1 MDTEDRKRLEEIENS
16 IEKLYDEQSRKL
28 FDYIVQMG
36 EEAFM
41 EGQPLY
47 KFRDTDLFDKLIIH
61 FEANEEYE
69 KCAFILEQSTKIRRA
84 IIERM

>member
-1 MDTEDRKRLEEIENS
+1 
-16 IEKLYDEQSRKL
+16 
-28 FDYIVQMG
+28 
-36 EEAFM
+36 M

-47 KFRDTDLFDKLIIH
+47 KFRDTDLFDKLITH

>member
-36 EEAFM
+36 EEALWKAN
-41 EGQPLY
+41 LY
-47 KFRDTDLFDKLIIH
+47 TSLETQIFLI
-61 FEANEEYE
+61 N
-69 KCAFILEQSTKIRRA
+69 L
-84 IIERM
+84 

>member
-1 MDTEDRKRLEEIENS
+1 MESEDRKRLQEIESS

-28 FDYIVQMG
+28 YDYIVQMG

-47 KFRDTDLFDKLIIH
+47 KFRNTDLFNKLITH
-61 FEANEEYE
+61 FEALEEYE
-69 KCAFILEQSTKIRRA
+69 KCAFVLEQSTKIRQA